1 MGNNGLDIRIQKII
15 SEFGLNQS
23 SFARRCGFPESQT
36 RQFLKGTN
44 VGITHVIKVIDGFP
58 ELNPMWILK
67 GEEPMYKSEMES
79 QKHTNIESQNNAS
92 KKEYCMECFIKD
104 GRIKQLEVFN
114 ESLIKRNNELNQELG
129 RLKALV
135 GELKLEIEARRKA
148 TG

>member
-44 VGITHVIKVIDGFP
+44 VGITYVIKVIDSFP

-67 GEEPMYKSEMES
+67 GEEPMYKSQMES
-79 QKHTNIESQNNAS
+79 ENYTNNNSQDIANE
-92 KKEYCMECFIKD
+92 KEFCMECYIKD

-114 ESLIKRNNELNQELG
+114 ESLIKRNNELNQEVG
-129 RLKALV
+129 RLRALV
-135 GELKLEIEARRKA
+135 DDLKLEIEARRKA